1 MVSPRLAVAST
12 VLIVLS
18 ACGGVTVTSDKDRPD
33 EPIKATAYSK
43 VAGVETWDLT
53 GQPSDK
59 ALGIEEGSND
69 SVYETQEPRTVRV
82 LLPGR
87 TVEVQAVLVDFTSGA
102 GDFSFGVR
110 TPQLAPEPLAEA
122 FQDVLR
128 QLQVDETPADIFAQK
143 VAAAPSDQSERINVG
158 ATSVVLA
165 QWSVG
170 PAAGIAPLA
179 GTGRVIVSGTWPSS
193 DAVRGTGLASVADP
207 VGTKVA
213 PW

>member
-143 VAAAPSDQSERINVG
+143 VAAAPSDQSEVIDVG
-158 ATSVVLA
+158 VGEDVAVLCDWSVAPSARFTPLATLGRVVLA
-165 QWSVG
+165 GV
-170 PAAGIAPLA
+170 
-179 GTGRVIVSGTWPSS
+179 RSS
-193 DAVRGTGLASVADP
+193 R
-207 VGTKVA
+207 
-213 PW
+213 